1 MVNGRCQNGRIRR
14 LSLGDDLF
22 ARIKSARIE
31 AISLRSSVL
40 LAMRGRCLGLY
51 PDRPFP
57 DAQDTKG

>member
-22 ARIKSARIE
+22 ARIKSACIE
-31 AISLRSSVL
+31 AISLRSGVL
-40 LAMRGRCLGLY
+40 LAMRGRCLGFD

-57 DAQDTKG
+57 DDQDTKG